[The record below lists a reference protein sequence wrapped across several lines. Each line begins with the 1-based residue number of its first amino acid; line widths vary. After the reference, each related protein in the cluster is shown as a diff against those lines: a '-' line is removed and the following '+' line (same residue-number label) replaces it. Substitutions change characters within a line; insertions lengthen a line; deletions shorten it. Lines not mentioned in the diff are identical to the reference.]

1 MTPLSSR
8 IRLGQFASMTA
19 AIALLLGMVAG
30 LSAVAGN
37 DNDVVPTLRDPPT
50 GGGGAATAGPSM
62 EQRTATATLSAEDKT
77 FVETAFKGGLAE
89 IKEVQLAQ
97 QKAADP
103 QVRKTAAQLQKEHE
117 ALNAEL
123 SRLGSRYGV
132 ALPKEPSPERQ
143 ALYQKLQKLSGDE
156 FDRQFLKAGTQAHQ
170 KTVALFE
177 RTESTSSNPEIKTLA
192 GDTLPTLKK
201 HLSMLQDLQARDSK
215 PHNSGY

>member
-8 IRLGQFASMTA
+8 IRLGQIASMTA

-30 LSAVAGN
+30 LSAVAG
-37 DNDVVPTLRDPPT
+37 DDVVPTLRDPPT
-50 GGGGAATAGPSM
+50 GGGGAATPGPSM
-62 EQRTATATLSAEDKT
+62 EQRTATATLSTEDKT

-89 IKEVQLAQ
+89 LKEVQLAQ

-123 SRLGSRYGV
+123 SRIGSRYGV

-143 ALYQKLQKLSGDE
+143 ALYQKLQKLSGDD

-170 KTVALFE
+170 KTLALFE

-201 HLSMLQDLQARDSK
+201 HLSMLQGLQAHDSK
-215 PHNSGY
+215 PHNHNSGY